1 MEVRNSISG
10 QRETAADST
19 IMAFDPDQRYILSTL
34 ERVGGALSLVGV
46 SMIFV
51 TFYASKRI
59 RTVPNTFILF
69 ASIANVGA
77 CVASLIALEGIEQ
90 GETSP
95 LCQTQAFLF
104 EMFMQSD
111 PWWSF
116 AMAINV
122 YLVFFW
128 STNPTSFRKH
138 LWIYCAICFGVP
150 AVPAFICL
158 FYRPGGAYIYG
169 DAILW
174 CWIDNNFNQLRIWTY
189 YLPIWVCI
197 FLSAVIYVAVGY
209 QVFHQ
214 RNQLR
219 NLTLSN
225 PGKETSTSDVRDSA
239 EKNLTGH
246 GSYYGTVT
254 TEVQVTT
261 MDHCCDAH
269 TTHSIT
275 PPPTP
280 PNNWNSNSNTTL
292 TPTPCYHPWVSTATF
307 PFDLE
312 ACNGSGP
319 SQTNFNTGTNQD
331 SFAQPGP
338 LPRPLSPCGNPNCHY
353 ANIPN
358 AIFPIPP
365 PASPTTKRQATASSA
380 ATHRSSPPPQPQTFS
395 TTSVITAAPR
405 PKRRSTSRPSVL
417 TRVQSSGHRITAKLR
432 HMDPVKLAYLR
443 TSFVFAISVL
453 VTWTPSSI
461 NRVYN
466 LVYPEQAS
474 YGLNLASA
482 AVLPLQGVWNAVI
495 YFSTSHKILR
505 EELEVV
511 SSRRPVLRRVLTWL
525 RMIDPS
531 SVHLVGV
538 DGGSL
543 DRARSA
549 GVVSGSVCHGGP
561 SGAVPPAVASPAF
574 ERTTTRGGRLSRHYS
589 SDAVEMNTRNPRI
602 GSNVRVQ
609 KGGQL
614 DISL

>member
-1 MEVRNSISG
+1 
-10 QRETAADST
+10 
-19 IMAFDPDQRYILSTL
+19 
-34 ERVGGALSLVGV
+34 
-46 SMIFV
+46 
-51 TFYASKRI
+51 
-59 RTVPNTFILF
+59 
-69 ASIANVGA
+69 
-77 CVASLIALEGIEQ
+77 
-90 GETSP
+90 
-95 LCQTQAFLF
+95 
-104 EMFMQSD
+104 
-111 PWWSF
+111 
-116 AMAINV
+116 
-122 YLVFFW
+122 
-128 STNPTSFRKH
+128 
-138 LWIYCAICFGVP
+138 
-150 AVPAFICL
+150 
-158 FYRPGGAYIYG
+158 
-169 DAILW
+169 
-174 CWIDNNFNQLRIWTY
+174 
-189 YLPIWVCI
+189 
-197 FLSAVIYVAVGY
+197 
-209 QVFHQ
+209 
-214 RNQLR
+214 
-219 NLTLSN
+219 
-225 PGKETSTSDVRDSA
+225 
-239 EKNLTGH
+239 
-246 GSYYGTVT
+246 
-254 TEVQVTT
+254 

-292 TPTPCYHPWVSTATF
+292 TPPPCYHPWVSTATF

-319 SQTNFNTGTNQD
+319 SQTNFNAGTNQD

-505 EELEVV
+505 EELEVA

-525 RMIDPS
+525 RMVDPS